1 MLGPEDGMEI
11 VQIVPDEI
19 PETGSPEMERELNDI
34 AKQTA
39 TMFPGVT
46 VTAVGNIPQY
56 TTMMQYLVRGQML
69 SFIISVLIIAVILM
83 IAFQSVR
90 VGRNHSGF
98 SNCLTT

>member
-1 MLGPEDGMEI
+1 MEI

-19 PETGSPEMERELNDI
+19 PETGSPESEDEW
-34 AKQTA
+34 KQTA
-39 TMFPGVT
+39 T
-46 VTAVGNIPQY
+46 
-56 TTMMQYLVRGQML
+56 MQYLVRGQML